1 MAEYRTE
8 TKVLS
13 SGKIRSRLSKD
24 GVSTRVD
31 SLIPRYQQIYK
42 SITEAQVKAI
52 IKMPGNLEKIAT
64 TFQIDE

>member
-1 MAEYRTE
+1 MTDYRIE

-24 GVSTRVD
+24 GRPTKVD

-42 SITEAQVKAI
+42 SITEVQTKTI
-52 IKMPGNLEKIAT
+52 IELPGNLEKIAT
-64 TFQIDE
+64 TFSI